1 MTTNNSDCLNRA
13 IKLLASRPHS
23 IKELEK
29 KLASRGFTQD
39 DIHGAVEWLS
49 QRGYLNDGEFGI
61 IYAKARVARARV
73 GSARLKMD
81 LRAKGLDGEVVDSAL
96 ASVYGSDGA
105 ELAVALD
112 AAKRKARSLAPG
124 TGDDA
129 ARKKI
134 FDHLVRKGFSAE
146 LARLVVFEKFR
157 DIMSGNA
164 IRDDA

>member
-1 MTTNNSDCLNRA
+1 MSAKNTDCLNRA

-23 IKELEK
+23 VKELEK
-29 KLASRGFTQD
+29 KLSARGFAKD
-39 DIHGAVEWLS
+39 DINGAVDWLS

-81 LRAKGLDGEVVDSAL
+81 LRAKGLDGDIVDSAL
-96 ASVYGSDGA
+96 SSVYGNDGA

-124 TGDDA
+124 VAEEA

-146 LARLVVFEKFR
+146 LARQVVFEKFR
-157 DIMSGNA
+157 DIMGDKT

>member
-1 MTTNNSDCLNRA
+1 MTAKNTDCLNKA
-13 IKLLASRPHS
+13 IKLLAMRPHS
-23 IKELEK
+23 VKELET
-29 KLASRGFTQD
+29 KLAVKGFD
-39 DIHGAVEWLS
+39 EGEINGAVEWLS

-81 LRAKGLDGEVVDSAL
+81 LKAKGLDGEVVDSAL
-96 ASVYGSDGA
+96 ASVYGSDGS

-124 TGDDA
+124 IGEES

-134 FDHLVRKGFSAE
+134 FDHLARKGFSAE
-146 LARLVVFEKFR
+146 LARRIVFEEFSK
-157 DIMSGNA
+157 ITK
-164 IRDDA
+164 DDA

>member
-1 MTTNNSDCLNRA
+1 MTSKNSDCLNRA
-13 IKLLASRPHS
+13 IKLLALRPHS
-23 IKELEK
+23 VRELET
-29 KLASRGFTQD
+29 KLATKGFPEGE
-39 DIHGAVEWLS
+39 IANAVEWLS

-81 LRAKGLDGEVVDSAL
+81 LQAKGLDGDVVDCAL
-96 ASVYGSDGA
+96 GHVYGSDGA

-112 AAKRKARSLAPG
+112 AAARKAGSLAPG
-124 TGDDA
+124 TGTEA

-157 DIMSGNA
+157 DIMAGKI

>member
-1 MTTNNSDCLNRA
+1 MTTKNSDCLNRA

-23 IKELEK
+23 TKELEK
-29 KLASRGFTQD
+29 KLTARGFTQD

-61 IYAKARVARARV
+61 IYAKSRVARARV

-81 LRAKGLDGEVVDSAL
+81 LRAKGLDGDVVDSAL
-96 ASVYGSDGA
+96 GHVYGSDGA

-112 AAKRKARSLAPG
+112 SAKRKVRSLAPG
-124 TGDDA
+124 TGDEA

-146 LARLVVFEKFR
+146 LARQVVFEKFR
-157 DIMSGNA
+157 DIMGDKI